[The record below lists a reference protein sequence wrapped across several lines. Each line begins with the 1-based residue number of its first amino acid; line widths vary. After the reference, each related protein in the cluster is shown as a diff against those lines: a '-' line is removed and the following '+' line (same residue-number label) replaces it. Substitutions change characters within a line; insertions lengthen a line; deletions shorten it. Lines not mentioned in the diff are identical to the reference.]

1 MWLSAQGLRNQD
13 STTLKLA
20 RSDLKLKIPNQR
32 NVLQQSAE
40 EGTQGQY
47 KLGVVIVVLAF
58 MVLPNGTD
66 SVLGQ
71 AKANREYQVKADFLY
86 HFGQF
91 VAWPEGAFPEANS
104 PLVYCT
110 VGEDPFQ
117 GALEASFKG
126 KTIGTHSLQVK
137 HFKEINEVQ
146 GCHVVFLGK
155 LLKRSIPEELASL
168 KGAPVLTVGETN
180 QFVDDD
186 GMIGFR
192 LEGSKVRF
200 EINLESAEKAHLKI
214 SAKLLAVAKR
224 VIVG

>member
-1 MWLSAQGLRNQD
+1 MILFGTSAAVSAQ
-13 STTLKLA
+13 A
-20 RSDLKLKIPNQR
+20 RVPSEYEMK
-32 NVLQQSAE
+32 A
-40 EGTQGQY
+40 
-47 KLGVVIVVLAF
+47 AF
-58 MVLPNGTD
+58 L
-66 SVLGQ
+66 
-71 AKANREYQVKADFLY
+71 F
-86 HFGQF
+86 HFAQF
-91 VAWPEGAFPEANS
+91 VEWPQTAFKNVNS

-110 VGEDPFQ
+110 VGDDPFQ
-117 GALEASFKG
+117 GVLETTFKG

-137 HFKEINEVQ
+137 HFKRISEVQ

-155 LLKRSIPEELASL
+155 PTEMSILEELASL
-168 KGAPVLTVGETN
+168 KGSPVLTVGESN

-200 EINLESAEKAHLKI
+200 EINLDSAEKGHLKI